1 MASELHLKNN
11 NPITIKDISAKLNVS
26 SVSVHRALSGKDGVS
41 EKLRRKVLQTAE
53 EMGYEINYAAASLK
67 RKTCRVA
74 AILPQDND
82 LYFSYIWK
90 GLEASLKE
98 VKGLNV

>member
-41 EKLRRKVLQTAE
+41 ENCAVRYYRPQRKWG
-53 EMGYEINYAAASLK
+53 MK
-67 RKTCRVA
+67 
-74 AILPQDND
+74 
-82 LYFSYIWK
+82 
-90 GLEASLKE
+90 
-98 VKGLNV
+98 

>member
-1 MASELHLKNN
+1 MLMASELHLKNN

-53 EMGYEINYAAASLK
+53 EMGYEINYAAASLFGK
-67 RKTCRVA
+67 A
-74 AILPQDND
+74 
-82 LYFSYIWK
+82 
-90 GLEASLKE
+90 
-98 VKGLNV
+98 

>member
-53 EMGYEINYAAASLK
+53 EME
-67 RKTCRVA
+67 
-74 AILPQDND
+74 
-82 LYFSYIWK
+82 
-90 GLEASLKE
+90 
-98 VKGLNV
+98 

>member
-1 MASELHLKNN
+1 MKKISGNSEFKRIKRFYCEEGDLLMASELHLKNN

-53 EMGYEINYAAASLK
+53 EMG
-67 RKTCRVA
+67 
-74 AILPQDND
+74 
-82 LYFSYIWK
+82 
-90 GLEASLKE
+90 
-98 VKGLNV
+98 